1 MTLVLETILST
12 RQDSDKSNREISLKI
27 NWFLLDSGRLQK
39 QPTITGWPTTKIDQ
53 IGESWF
59 DVEEATPEELR
70 SFLEHLD
77 LHPVIMKR
85 CLDSTNS
92 PGVISHNRAVLLE
105 FPSALNWDSLDP
117 SYLTIILQD
126 SELVTIRAGQL
137 PALTDFLDEIAAEKI
152 PSLNHLIQIVY
163 LILDD
168 LTDLSVQAEI
178 EVRDK
183 TQSFAQTLDDNPE
196 HVNSHDLTNLRW
208 QVDRL
213 TSLIE
218 NQLYCATGLNSS
230 DNEALQEPHRK
241 AYLQDLLSELEIA
254 QNGVHRLEA
263 RVNMLFDSYQAVGST
278 RVEKRLRILT
288 IVSAVT
294 LPFSLIAGLL
304 GMNVGGLPAT
314 QDPQGFIIV
323 IAMMSVIG
331 AVELLYFRWRG
342 WLD

>member
-77 LHPVIMKR
+77 LHPVMMNR

-241 AYLQDLLSELEIA
+241 AYLQDLVSELEIA
-254 QNGVHRLEA
+254 QNGAHRLEA
-263 RVNMLFDSYQAVGST
+263 RVNMLSDSYQAVGSS